1 MSERN
6 GIRTALV
13 TGALG
18 AIGRT
23 VVAALARE
31 GHRVVASDLT
41 DKPDEA
47 CPEGADWL
55 VPMDVCDP
63 DAVASTVER
72 VTGRYGRIDIV
83 VNVAAIYGEFAKIER
98 LNEESW
104 DRYIEVNLN
113 GTFHVIRAV
122 IPTMIAQ
129 RYGRIVNISS
139 ASSLA
144 GGYKQAHYAAAKAA
158 VEGLARSV
166 ALEYASVGITCNCV
180 APGPII
186 TGRIRQTPP
195 DIASSALRA
204 IPAGRFGEMTDVAE
218 AVAYLASDE
227 AGYVNGARIPV
238 DGGAS
243 LFQLAFGRRP
253 SADGPLP

>member
-1 MSERN
+1 M
-6 GIRTALV
+6 
-13 TGALG
+13 
-18 AIGRT
+18 
-23 VVAALARE
+23 
-31 GHRVVASDLT
+31 
-41 DKPDEA
+41 
-47 CPEGADWL
+47 
-55 VPMDVCDP
+55 
-63 DAVASTVER
+63 
-72 VTGRYGRIDIV
+72 TGRYGRIDIV

-98 LNEESW
+98 LNEEPW

-204 IPAGRFGEMTDVAE
+204 IPAGREMTDVAE
-218 AVAYLASDE
+218 PSPISLPTRRGMSTAPGSPSTEEPPSSSTSA
-227 AGYVNGARIPV
+227 AR
-238 DGGAS
+238 
-243 LFQLAFGRRP
+243 
-253 SADGPLP
+253 DGPLP